1 MQGDLIMKKDIII
14 EKTKQF
20 VKDKLEGE
28 GSGHDW
34 WHTVRVYNNALDIAK
49 QTKEADCFIVELGA
63 LLHDIADHKF
73 GYTDD
78 DRKKIISDFLGKLNV
93 SKEII
98 EEVIYIANNIS
109 FKGGT
114 NKHKMSTVEARIVQ
128 DADRLDAIGAI
139 GISRTFAYGGH
150 VNRPLYNP
158 TLNKEHVQV
167 IDGYSDSDTISH
179 FYEKLL
185 LLKDR
190 MNTEIGAQKAQKRHD
205 IMEEFLKNFYAE
217 WNGEI

>member
-1 MQGDLIMKKDIII
+1 MEKELIL

-20 VKDKLEGE
+20 VKRKLECE

-34 WHTVRVYNNALDIAK
+34 WHVVRVYNNALDIAM
-49 QTKEADCFIVELGA
+49 QTQDVDYFIVKLGA

-73 GYTDD
+73 GYTDN
-78 DRKKIISDFLGKLNV
+78 DRRRIISEFLSELEV
-93 SKEII
+93 SEEII

-114 NKHKMSTVEARIVQ
+114 NKHKLSTIEAKIVQ

-139 GISRTFAYGGH
+139 GIGRAFTYGGYA
-150 VNRPLYNP
+150 NRPMYNP
-158 TLNKEHVQV
+158 TSDKENAES
-167 IDGYSDSDTISH
+167 IKEYSTNDTISH

-185 LLKDR
+185 LLKSL
-190 MNTEIGAQKAQKRHD
+190 MNTEVGMQKAQRRHE
-205 IMEEFLKNFYAE
+205 IMQEFLSNFYAE